1 MKNSKRFLSGVLAL
15 LVFMSVS
22 SISLFAY
29 AEGTGSEDNPF
40 RISTAQELQDI
51 NNNLTASYILTA
63 NIDLSG
69 VDFEPIGN
77 AEAGT
82 FQGTFDGNGYTISNL
97 NVFSGKYA
105 GLFGCNEGIIKNV
118 ILKNIY
124 VYGTRYIGGVVG
136 ENTPYGTVVDCKVLN
151 GEIESN
157 GGINVVYAGGVCG
170 FNEGDFVGRFSNG
183 ADLKIANTDYYAVA
197 GGIIG
202 WNNKETELTASNT
215 GNISSSSSSSRY
227 SYFGGIVGR
236 TSSISLNGCLNYGSI
251 FDSSKYANACFFAA
265 GIVCEVIGTVLL
277 ENCKNYGDNY
287 NYGILGFG
295 DESVII
301 NSCENYGNDV
311 DCGILGNPKGDCK
324 VTHCYNYGLFRG
336 AGIIGNR
343 SNSQHAEVIIQ
354 YCGNYGNCV
363 NGGSC
368 VGGIMGSC
376 SGITDLLI
384 SGSFNAGNIAGT
396 GRGDYDGIGGI
407 IGRWAASGK
416 CIIDSCYNSGS
427 ISTFDKKPN
436 GYGERYHCGGVLG
449 NDSKKI
455 EVTNCYN
462 TGNINGESVTPITT
476 ISKNTYNTGNIFSYR
491 IEGSTGD
498 YFCSYIKLKDD
509 YYFNIG
515 KYLSEIKMNESQ
527 NFESFDF
534 NEIWK
539 IDPNYNSGYPS
550 LILDM
555 NPLKI
560 NCCNKTMIK
569 GEQLQL
575 TAYENNEMCNVKW
588 SVSSD
593 AAIVNENGLVTAT
606 NSGLATITATDNR
619 GRKVNC
625 NIYVMPKNTSA
636 VLNDFDINKGK
647 TSTQTVI
654 MGVSGDYLTNVT
666 SNDSNV
672 LNIDSF
678 GNKSITLSAKSP
690 GTVTISFKTAQGFTG
705 SCLATVT
712 NYATSIS
719 LSSTSKTIN
728 RGESTV
734 LTATTSPTGNDN
746 IVTWTSSNESVATVD
761 QNGLVTAVGIG
772 TATIMAQTDN
782 GLGATCTVTVKA
794 PATSINYV
802 NNNIKVAIGETY
814 QLSTVVS
821 PADTTDTI
829 TFNSNST
836 SIATVSSAGVVTAKA
851 VGTTYITATT
861 TSGKSANCFVTVVSE
876 ATDLTLSQDS
886 CKLRAGEEFVLNATV
901 TPADAT
907 DKTIIWNTNNEEIAT
922 VSQDGVVTAVSPG
935 KAIIT
940 ATSSSGITKICE
952 VTVLGV
958 LNTTQPR
965 IYIPTVSDRNSE
977 YISVPVLI
985 ENNPGISF
993 ASISVGYDANE
1004 LEPIDV
1010 TNGTV
1015 FDSVTGSF
1023 DTDNNV
1029 VKLYFTSEENKTADG
1044 NLAIIRFRVINTG
1057 AVETR
1062 VSVAYMPGGITNNA
1076 EEAVAFNLADGRVE
1090 TELCIHENTEVR
1102 NAKTATCTE
1111 QGYTGDIY
1119 CLDCGDLLETGTVL
1133 DITPHHYQTTV
1144 FEPTENK
1151 QGYTKYVCTD
1161 CGYSYV
1167 GDITDYVSDN
1177 SVLIAILETIA
1188 SYSKEDYSADSF
1200 ANLQAIY
1207 NKYSSMAT
1215 GSYAQIEIDNATFDL
1230 ITAVSALEPYLN
1242 LNISAPNG
1250 AFTVTYNGETNSNNG
1265 NSLLFGTN
1273 VTLTATANEGY
1284 EFVGWYD
1291 TINNLYFSKNAEY
1304 SFKLTTN
1311 TSLKAV
1317 FVNEQSATLTFTTYS
1332 NWVQS
1337 TITKTIDEWNAVTS
1351 IDELLPAVPYR
1362 YGYTNGRW
1370 VYDNAEVL
1378 EKLQTG
1384 ENVSLIPEYDKDD
1397 TSLPTPPSP
1406 KGDTPVLD
1414 LYYKLD
1420 ADANVGSFVMAV
1432 GIPENCQL
1440 ESVGILFYYKNA
1452 DEFDPTK
1459 FELLINNKMLAGR
1472 FNTDEADDIY
1482 IINMNK
1488 MSAYKNWV
1496 ARGYVTYYDAEGNLK
1511 TVYSNQIN
1519 IVNREQV

>member
-1 MKNSKRFLSGVLAL
+1 MKNSKRFLSAL
-15 LVFMSVS
+15 LSLIMFMSVS

-29 AEGTGSEDNPF
+29 AEGTGTEDNPY

-51 NNNLTASYILTA
+51 NNNLTANYILV
-63 NIDLSG
+63 NDIDLSG
-69 VDFEPIGN
+69 IDFEPIGN
-77 AEAGT
+77 AETGT
-82 FQGTFDGNGYTISNL
+82 FQGVFDGNGYTISNL
-97 NVFSGKYA
+97 DVYAGKYA
-105 GLFGCNEGIIKNV
+105 GLFGCNEGTIKNV
-118 ILKNIY
+118 TLKDIY
-124 VYGTRYIGGVVG
+124 IYGTRYIGGIVG
-136 ENTPYGTVVDCKVLN
+136 KNANCGIVDNCICLCGSIKGDYAINSVY
-151 GEIESN
+151 I
-157 GGINVVYAGGVCG
+157 GGICGNSQGNISNCTNYINIDVDLSVDYNSAIGGITGYSENGVISYCCNKG
-170 FNEGDFVGRFSNG
+170 NISNK
-183 ADLKIANTDYYAVA
+183 LSPKVPVA
-197 GGIIG
+197 GGIVGYAKNSLTVMNSNNIG
-202 WNNKETELTASNT
+202 NVCSLS
-215 GNISSSSSSSRY
+215 IS
-227 SYFGGIVGR
+227 GGIVGLNHGSKSSLVINDCYNNGNIYQYQSNGSQAYSGGIVGYSVNSR
-236 TSSISLNGCLNYGSI
+236 VSIKYCYNNGKCSSDTYNYPRYSAGIIAYCYGDLFISSSYNDGVIVNAWGYSGGIVGCCAGDSIIITNTFNTGNLFTGTSYSSFSGRCGYVGGIVGISKSTIKDISNCYSSCYMSGYSIS
-251 FDSSKYANACFFAA
+251 K
-265 GIVCEVIGTVLL
+265 LL
-277 ENCKNYGDNY
+277 ENETCYEKSYYYDGSNNKYAYKNSFDN
-287 NYGILGFG
+287 NTEFW
-295 DESVII
+295 DF
-301 NSCENYGNDV
+301 ENTWTMDSKIS
-311 DCGILGNPKGDCK
+311 DGNP
-324 VTHCYNYGLFRG
+324 T
-336 AGIIGNR
+336 
-343 SNSQHAEVIIQ
+343 
-354 YCGNYGNCV
+354 
-363 NGGSC
+363 
-368 VGGIMGSC
+368 
-376 SGITDLLI
+376 LI
-384 SGSFNAGNIAGT
+384 
-396 GRGDYDGIGGI
+396 
-407 IGRWAASGK
+407 
-416 CIIDSCYNSGS
+416 
-427 ISTFDKKPN
+427 
-436 GYGERYHCGGVLG
+436 
-449 NDSKKI
+449 
-455 EVTNCYN
+455 NCY
-462 TGNINGESVTPITT
+462 S
-476 ISKNTYNTGNIFSYR
+476 
-491 IEGSTGD
+491 
-498 YFCSYIKLKDD
+498 
-509 YYFNIG
+509 
-515 KYLSEIKMNESQ
+515 
-527 NFESFDF
+527 
-534 NEIWK
+534 
-539 IDPNYNSGYPS
+539 
-550 LILDM
+550 
-555 NPLKI
+555 PLKI
-560 NCCNKTMIK
+560 SNAFLVMSQGDNFKLNAYHDGDIANNIIWKVVNGSILISSDGVITASEGGAATVAAIDEFGNKT
-569 GEQLQL
+569 
-575 TAYENNEMCNVKW
+575 
-588 SVSSD
+588 
-593 AAIVNENGLVTAT
+593 
-606 NSGLATITATDNR
+606 
-619 GRKVNC
+619 NC
-625 NIYVMPKNTSA
+625 NIYVMAKNTSA
-636 VLNDFDINKGK
+636 VLNDFEINKGT

-666 SNDSNV
+666 SSDSNV
-672 LNIDSF
+672 LDIDSF
-678 GNKSITLSAKSP
+678 DENSITLSAKSP

-782 GLGATCTVTVKA
+782 GLGTTCTVTVKA

-829 TFNSNST
+829 TFKSNST
-836 SIATVSSAGVVTAKA
+836 SIATVSTAGVVTAKA

-861 TSGKSANCFVTVVSE
+861 TSGKSATCFVTVVSE
-876 ATDLTLSQDS
+876 ATDLTLSQYS
-886 CKLRAGEEFVLNATV
+886 CQLRAGEEFVLNATV

-907 DKTIIWNTNNEEIAT
+907 DKTIIWDTNNEEIAT

-940 ATSSSGITKICE
+940 ATSSSGITKTCE

-958 LNTTQPR
+958 INTTQPR

-977 YISVPVLI
+977 YISVPVII
-985 ENNPGISF
+985 ENNPGINF
-993 ASISVGYDANE
+993 ASISVGYDSNE

-1010 TNGTV
+1010 KNGTV

-1023 DTDNNV
+1023 DTDNSV
-1029 VKLYFTSEENKTADG
+1029 VKLYFTSEENKTDNG

-1119 CLDCGDLLETGTVL
+1119 CLDCGDLLETGTAL

-1167 GDITDYVSDN
+1167 GDITDYASDN

-1215 GSYAQIEIDNATFDL
+1215 GSYAQIEIDNAAFDL

-1242 LNISAPNG
+1242 LNVSAPNG
-1250 AFTVTYNGETNSNNG
+1250 TFIVAYDSETNSNNN

-1273 VTLTATANEGY
+1273 VKVTARANEGY
-1284 EFVGWYD
+1284 EFLGWYD
-1291 TINNLYFSKNAEY
+1291 TVNNLYFSKNAEY
-1304 SFKLTTN
+1304 SFKITTN
-1311 TSLKAV
+1311 TSLTAV
-1317 FVNEQSATLTFTTYS
+1317 FVEEQSATLTFTTYS

-1337 TITKTIDEWNAVTS
+1337 TVTKTIDEWNAVES
-1351 IDELLPAVPYR
+1351 IDELLPVVPYR
-1362 YGYTNGRW
+1362 YGYSNGRW
-1370 VYDNAEVL
+1370 VYDNTEVL
-1378 EKLQTG
+1378 AKLQAG

-1406 KGDTPVLD
+1406 DGDTPVLD

-1420 ADANVGSFVMAV
+1420 ADANVGSFVMAA
-1432 GIPENCQL
+1432 GIPENCQI
-1440 ESVGILFYYKNA
+1440 ESVGIAFYYKDA
-1452 DEFDPTK
+1452 KEFDPTK
-1459 FELLINNKMLAGR
+1459 FELLINNKMLTGR
-1472 FNTDEADDIY
+1472 FNTDEIDDIY
-1482 IINMNK
+1482 IINLNNMTARYNF
-1488 MSAYKNWV
+1488 A
-1496 ARGYVTYYDAEGNLK
+1496 ARGYVTYYNADGVLK
-1511 TVYSNQIN
+1511 TVYSNQVN